1 MTDTLPKARLLLPPM
16 LAMGLVILAANILV
30 QYQID
35 VTVAG
40 FDLAPWL
47 TYGAISYP
55 IAFLVTD
62 TTNRLF
68 GARAARRVVYV
79 GFAVGVALSLAF
91 APTRIAIASGTAFL
105 VAQLLD
111 VYVFDRLRQM
121 AWWKAPFVSSLFG
134 SAVDT
139 ALFFSIAFAGT
150 VVPWVTLGLGDFV
163 VKLAMATLLLPAF
176 RAVVALYPKSLWA
189 PEAA

>member
-1 MTDTLPKARLLLPPM
+1 MIMTNVMPKVSLLLLPM

-30 QYQID
+30 QYPINAS
-35 VTVAG
+35 VGTI
-40 FDLAPWL
+40 DLAQWL

-62 TTNRLF
+62 ATNRLF
-68 GARAARRVVYV
+68 GAGAARRVVYV
-79 GFAVGVALSLAF
+79 GFAVGVVLSLIF

-111 VYVFDRLRQM
+111 VYVFDRLRQLT
-121 AWWKAPFVSSLFG
+121 WWKAPLISSLLG

-139 ALFFSIAFAGT
+139 ALFFSIAFAAT
-150 VVPWVTLGLGDFV
+150 PVPWVSLGLGDFL

-176 RAVVALYPKSLWA
+176 RAVVVLYPTRLQTA
-189 PEAA
+189 

>member
-1 MTDTLPKARLLLPPM
+1 MIMTNVMPKVSLLLLPM

-30 QYQID
+30 QYPINAS
-35 VTVAG
+35 VGTI
-40 FDLAPWL
+40 DLAQWL

-62 TTNRLF
+62 ATNRLF
-68 GARAARRVVYV
+68 GAGAARRVVYV
-79 GFAVGVALSLAF
+79 GFAVGVVLSLIF

-111 VYVFDRLRQM
+111 VYVFDRLRQL
-121 AWWKAPFVSSLFG
+121 AWWKAPLISSLLG

-139 ALFFSIAFAGT
+139 ALFFSIAFAAT
-150 VVPWVTLGLGDFV
+150 PVPWVSLGLGDFL

-176 RAVVALYPKSLWA
+176 RAVVVFYPKRLQTA
-189 PEAA
+189 

>member
-68 GARAARRVVYV
+68 GARRARR
-79 GFAVGVALSLAF
+79 
-91 APTRIAIASGTAFL
+91 TAC
-105 VAQLLD
+105 
-111 VYVFDRLRQM
+111 
-121 AWWKAPFVSSLFG
+121 WKAPFVSSLFG